1 MRKSPS
7 VMNRILKELR
17 PFTLS
22 IIISILCAVI
32 VVITTLLI
40 PVLTGR
46 AVDCIVGVGKVDFAG
61 LAFVMRQMTAA
72 ITCTF
77 IFQWIMNLINNRITY
92 GVTRALRDK
101 AFETLVK
108 TPLSVIDTHGRGDY
122 MSRIVTDADS
132 FADGLLMGFNQL
144 FTGVMT
150 ILGTIVFMLTIS
162 VPIAL
167 VVIVLTPL
175 SLFIAKF
182 IATRTFDLFK
192 SQAQIRGQQT
202 SFAEENIENTD
213 LVALFAHQNEAIQKF
228 DDMNEEFREVAL
240 KATFFSSL
248 VNPTTRFVN
257 SIIYA
262 GVGVAGAMLAIGGS
276 ITVGALTSFLSYASG
291 YAKPFNEISGVVTEM
306 SNAIACATRLF
317 EMIDA
322 QVESECNDNHLINP
336 KGEIEFNNVCFSY
349 NKEKPLIENLN
360 LSVKP
365 GQKVAIVGPTGGG
378 KSTIINLLMR
388 FYDIDEGQILIDGI
402 DISTVPRSEV
412 RAAFGMVL
420 QETWLKQDTVKENLL
435 MSVKRTDEE
444 MISIAKESH
453 AHSFIK
459 RLPKGYD
466 TFLENG
472 DGGLSEGQKQLMC
485 IARVMMDIPPMLILD
500 EATSSI
506 DTRTETK
513 IQSAFSKMMDGR
525 TTFVVAHRLSTIKN
539 SDIILFV
546 KDGKIVEQGSHDN
559 LLQQG
564 GFYAKLYASQF
575 VEN

>member
-22 IIISILCAVI
+22 IIVSILCAVI

>member
-1 MRKSPS
+1 MSKSPS

-262 GVGVAGAMLAIGGS
+262 GVGVAGAMLAIGGN

-336 KGEIEFNNVCFSY
+336 KGEIEFKNVCFSY

-412 RAAFGMVL
+412 RTAFGMVL

>member
-1 MRKSPS
+1 MSKSPS

-92 GVTRALRDK
+92 GVTRTLRDK

-228 DDMNEEFREVAL
+228 DGMNEEFREVAL

-262 GVGVAGAMLAIGGS
+262 GVGVAGAMLAIGGN

-336 KGEIEFNNVCFSY
+336 KGEIEFKNVCFSY

-388 FYDIDEGQILIDGI
+388 FYDIDKGQILIDGI

>member
-22 IIISILCAVI
+22 IIVSILCAVI

-150 ILGTIVFMLTIS
+150 IIGTIVFMLTIS

-182 IATRTFDLFK
+182 VATRTFDLFK

-228 DDMNEEFREVAL
+228 DDMNEEFSEVAL

-262 GVGVAGAMLAIGGS
+262 GVGVAGAMLAIGGN

-336 KGEIEFNNVCFSY
+336 KGEIEFKNVCFSY